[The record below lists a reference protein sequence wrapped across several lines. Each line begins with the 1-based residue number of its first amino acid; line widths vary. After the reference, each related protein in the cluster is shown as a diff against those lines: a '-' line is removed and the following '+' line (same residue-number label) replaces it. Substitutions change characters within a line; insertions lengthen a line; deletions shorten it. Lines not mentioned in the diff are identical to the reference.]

1 MKKFLTLLLTGLIV
15 ATSAQASETYK
26 IDTEGQ
32 HAFIQFKIKHLG
44 FSWILGGFNRFSGD
58 FVYDADNPSNN
69 QVKVVIET
77 GSIDTNHAK
86 RDKHLRSPDFFD
98 AEKYPQITFNSTG
111 YRATGKGKG
120 ILSGTLNLHGIS
132 KKVDLELTEIGAGKD
147 PWGNFRRGFE
157 ASTTLHLSDYQF
169 KKGGMLGPVAEDIT
183 LFISLEGIRQ

>member
-1 MKKFLTLLLTGLIV
+1 MKKAIALLLTGLV
-15 ATSAQASETYK
+15 MATSIQASETYK

-44 FSWILGGFNRFSGD
+44 YSWILGGFNRFSGD
-58 FVYDADNPSNN
+58 FVYDADHPNNN
-69 QVKVVIET
+69 QVKVTIET
-77 GSIDTNHAK
+77 ASIDTNHAK

-98 AEKYPQITFNSTG
+98 AEKYPQITFTSTG
-111 YRATGKGKG
+111 YRSTGKGKG
-120 ILSGTLNLHGIS
+120 ILSGILNLHGVS
-132 KKVDLELTEIGAGKD
+132 KQVDLKVNEIGAGKD

-169 KKGGMLGPVAEDIT
+169 KKGGMLGPVAENIT